1 LRGLGAL
8 ATGTANRLLLLLR
21 HRLRRRLVAI
31 GLDHDEPRIIQ
42 ELLRVDAGFL
52 GTRWLGPALFP
63 ARLGLLL
70 RLFVTGLLRMQF
82 GAGFQ
87 LMNTPLLLGE

>member
-1 LRGLGAL
+1 
-8 ATGTANRLLLLLR
+8 
-21 HRLRRRLVAI
+21 
-31 GLDHDEPRIIQ
+31 
-42 ELLRVDAGFL
+42 LLRVDAGFL